1 MIKLY
6 KEYVESRRLA
16 NIQTKLEIFNDL
28 SQVPYLSKRF
38 LLESVLNLSQ
48 DDIEHNNKLWH
59 EENGTADDLI
69 GQETN
74 NLFRKVGITTK

>member
-16 NIQTKLEIFNDL
+16 NIQTKLEIFNEL
-28 SQVPYLSKRF
+28 SQVPFLSKRF

-59 EENGTADDLI
+59 EENGTAEDLI
-69 GQETN
+69 EQKTN
-74 NLFRKVGITTK
+74 NLFKSVGITK

>member
-16 NIQTKLEIFNDL
+16 NIQTKLEIFNEL
-28 SQVPYLSKRF
+28 SQVPFLSKRF

-59 EENGTADDLI
+59 EENGTAEDLI
-69 GQETN
+69 KQKTN
-74 NLFRKVGITTK
+74 NLFKSVGITK